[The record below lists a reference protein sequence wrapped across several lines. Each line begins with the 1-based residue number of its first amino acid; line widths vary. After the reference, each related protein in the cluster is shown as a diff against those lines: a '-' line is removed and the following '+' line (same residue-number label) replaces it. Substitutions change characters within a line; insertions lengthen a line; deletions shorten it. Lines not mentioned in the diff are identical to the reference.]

1 MPYPDNR
8 AAACVPSKEDIENLR
23 KTNPVVSRWF
33 SIAAG
38 GGITYDEML
47 RGMVVS
53 LARHADCLIAAAVQA
68 REKSVVPD
76 SVIIPIGAAR
86 IADATLPEPYPHPRF
101 FLLLR
106 VHSNRF
112 SASFVFTGQEQKN
125 EWLRA
130 GFESLQEKYGPL
142 EYDEEAL
149 PGLMIGDKCRVLGD
163 GSDVYTIEGLTK
175 YEEHRYGFILD
186 SGFVEEVA
194 KCYEPSYT

>member
-1 MPYPDNR
+1 M
-8 AAACVPSKEDIENLR
+8 
-23 KTNPVVSRWF
+23 
-33 SIAAG
+33 
-38 GGITYDEML
+38 
-47 RGMVVS
+47 
-53 LARHADCLIAAAVQA
+53 
-68 REKSVVPD
+68 
-76 SVIIPIGAAR
+76 
-86 IADATLPEPYPHPRF
+86 
-101 FLLLR
+101 LLR
-106 VHSNRF
+106 VHSNRC

-194 KCYEPSYT
+194 KCYEPRAQP